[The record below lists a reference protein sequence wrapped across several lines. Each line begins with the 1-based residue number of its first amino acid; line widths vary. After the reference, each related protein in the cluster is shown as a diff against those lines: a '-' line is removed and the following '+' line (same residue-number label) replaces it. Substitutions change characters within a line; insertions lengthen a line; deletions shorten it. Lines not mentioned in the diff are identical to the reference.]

1 MRQALCLAFLATF
14 IGVGPAAV
22 QAKQFP
28 EPNIYPIS
36 WELTFKHKQPRR
48 IVVGTTPYWY
58 LTYSVINKTGQE
70 QVFRPDFQMVTNDAK
85 VIKSDRE
92 IPAEAF
98 QRIKSVE
105 GNRFLQPASEI
116 GGPIHVGDDQAKDG
130 VAIWKEPTARMGSF
144 KIFVGGLSGEFVILK
159 DDQDKPMIDPQ
170 TKTPVIVRKTL
181 ELDYAVYGDE
191 FYPGRDEVHE
201 TGTKWVMR

>member
-1 MRQALCLAFLATF
+1 MRQALCVTLLAAFIVAVPATLN
-14 IGVGPAAV
+14 
-22 QAKQFP
+22 AKQYP
-28 EPNIYPIS
+28 EPSVYPIS
-36 WELTFKHKQPRR
+36 WELTFKHKQPKR

-58 LTYSVINKTGQE
+58 MTYSVINKTGQE
-70 QVFRPDFQMVTNDAK
+70 QVFRPDFQMVTNDGK
-85 VIKSDRE
+85 VIKSDHE
-92 IPAEAF
+92 IPAEVF
-98 QRIKSVE
+98 QRIKNIE

-116 GGPIHVGDDQAKDG
+116 GGPLHVGEDQAKDG
-130 VAIWKEPTARMGSF
+130 VAIWKEPQARMGHF

-159 DDQDKPMIDPQ
+159 DDQDKPIMDPQ

>member
-1 MRQALCLAFLATF
+1 
-14 IGVGPAAV
+14 
-22 QAKQFP
+22 
-28 EPNIYPIS
+28 
-36 WELTFKHKQPRR
+36 
-48 IVVGTTPYWY
+48 VVGTTPYWY

-70 QVFRPDFQMVTNDAK
+70 QVFRPDFVMVSNDGK

-105 GNRFLQPASEI
+105 RNRFLQSASEI

-130 VAIWKEPTARMGSF
+130 VAIWKEPSARMGSF

-159 DDQDKPMIDPQ
+159 DDQDKPLIDPE
-170 TKTPVIVRKTL
+170 TKDPVIVRKTL

-201 TGTKWVMR
+201 TGQKWVMR